1 MKEELDYKLNDP
13 GEFTSSEKEFNKRKK
28 QERLFIFI
36 IVVLSIISIT
46 FIILYFKKDKK
57 GQIDKKDNGDKEM
70 NPHFYLYYNISTSE
84 NKFIRNSFINGRE
97 NFIEELGDLNNG
109 KD

>member
-13 GEFTSSEKEFNKRKK
+13 GEVASSEKEFNKRKN
-28 QERLFIFI
+28 QERIFIFI

-57 GQIDKKDNGDKEM
+57 DQIDNGAKEM
-70 NPHFYLYYNISTSE
+70 NPHFYLYYNIPTSE